1 MKKNKAKI
9 KTTPRLSREER
20 LEVELISVKLAN
32 LRRDMS
38 LLQGRLNAI
47 LAVHGVTPGETVVV
61 QDNGEIRRAGPQSVV
76 PTADAAPRIPKPQEN
91 VGRVTE

>member
-1 MKKNKAKI
+1 MKKNKAKV

-61 QDNGEIRRAGPQSVV
+61 QDNGEIRRAGPQGV
-76 PTADAAPRIPKPQEN
+76 PADAAPRIPKPQEN